1 MFSIMPDASNNM
13 PLVSI
18 IVPAYNAG
26 KYIAETIDSVI
37 AQTYSN
43 WELIIVN
50 DGSSD
55 NTLPIIETYSH
66 KDTRISF
73 ITKPNT
79 GVSDTRN
86 TGIAKARGEFIA
98 FLDADDV
105 WLPNNLEKK
114 TDYLKNHP
122 DIDFVF
128 SNMLQADQYLQSQT
142 LAPKGKDTAIFE
154 DLLLW
159 NGEVIPGPSSNLL
172 VRKKCLDAGIRFD
185 KRLTTIADQN
195 FTVQLAAKFK
205 GKLLDEALWVYRI
218 IPGSM
223 SKSLAV
229 MEKDSLTTYAI
240 YKENNFF
247 KSESFQKKC
256 FANMYLILS
265 GSWFK
270 DDGNFSKGSKYLW
283 LAFIASPFYTMGTLF
298 KKVFKKI

>member
-1 MFSIMPDASNNM
+1 MFSIMQDGLNKI

-18 IVPAYNAG
+18 IVPAYNAE

-50 DGSSD
+50 DGSTD
-55 NTLPIIETYSH
+55 NTLRVIENYLN
-66 KDTRISF
+66 KDKRISF
-73 ITKPNT
+73 ITKHNT

-86 TGIAKARGEFIA
+86 TGITKAKGEFIA

-114 TDYLKNHP
+114 TDCLIKNT

-128 SNMLQADQYLQSQT
+128 SNMFQADKDLQNRT
-142 LAPKGKDTAIFE
+142 FAPEGKDTNILE

-172 VRKKCLDAGIRFD
+172 VRKKCLDTGIRFD

-195 FTVQLAAKFK
+195 FTVQLAAKFS
-205 GKLLDEALWVYRI
+205 GKLLKENLWVYRVL
-218 IPGSM
+218 PGSM
-223 SKSLAV
+223 SKSLQV
-229 MEKDSLTTYAI
+229 MEQDSLATYAI
-240 YKENNFF
+240 YKEHNYF
-247 KSESFQKKC
+247 KSGSFKRKC
-256 FANMYLILS
+256 FSNMYLIV
-265 GSWFK
+265 GASWWK
-270 DDGNFSKGSKYLW
+270 DGNKKGRGFYFLM
-283 LAFIASPFYTMGTLF
+283 LAFFTSPINTLQKLF
-298 KKVFKKI
+298 KKIF

>member
-1 MFSIMPDASNNM
+1 MFSIMQDGLNNT

-18 IVPAYNAG
+18 IVPVYNAG
-26 KYIAETIDSVI
+26 KYIAETLDSVL

-50 DGSSD
+50 DGSTD
-55 NTLPIIETYSH
+55 NTLQLIENYSG
-66 KDTRISF
+66 KDKRISF

-86 TGIAKARGEFIA
+86 TGITKAKGEFIA

-105 WLPNNLEKK
+105 WLLNNLEKK
-114 TDYLKNHP
+114 IDYLKNHH

-128 SNMLQADQYLQSQT
+128 SNMLQADQHLQDQT
-142 LAPKGKDTAIFE
+142 LAPKGKDGNIFE

-205 GKLLDEALWVYRI
+205 GKLLDEALWIYRI

-229 MEKDSLTTYAI
+229 MEKDSLTTYNI
-240 YKENNFF
+240 YNESGFF
-247 KSESFQKKC
+247 KSASFRKKC

-270 DDGNFSKGSKYLW
+270 DGGNFIKGSKYLC
-283 LAFIASPFYTMGTLF
+283 LAFITSPFYTIGALF
-298 KKVFKKI
+298 KKVFKKN